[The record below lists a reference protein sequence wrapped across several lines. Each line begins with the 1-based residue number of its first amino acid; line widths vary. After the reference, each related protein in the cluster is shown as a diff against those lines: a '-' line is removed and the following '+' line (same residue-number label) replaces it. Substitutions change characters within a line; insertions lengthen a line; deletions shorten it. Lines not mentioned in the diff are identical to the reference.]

1 MYMIFE
7 FLEDFPKRLDIYL
20 QEKMPEVS
28 RSRIKNLITDNG
40 EAKTSKIALSSSF
53 VQLAIKRVLT
63 SYLSQMLENEFVNI
77 NEYNKLKEKLIK
89 NFYLSGK
96 GDANSPFQLN
106 SDIGSGSFYNAK
118 LLFKD
123 NKYPN
128 FVKARNCHT
137 NSYKFA
143 KMYIGECEV
152 LFGIC
157 HTSYSF
163 LHSVVKIKD
172 IILDFNYNL
181 VMNEDLYYN
190 LFNFEVLNTVKNSDI
205 RTYNQ
210 PLIDALSKNNLT
222 VTDGEVNAC
231 FYELLKLLNLK
242 EKTQEI

>member
-1 MYMIFE
+1 MKR
-7 FLEDFPKRLDIYL
+7 EDF
-20 QEKMPEVS
+20 
-28 RSRIKNLITDNG
+28 KNLIIDKD
-40 EAKTSKIALSSSF
+40 EVRTSKIALSSSF

-77 NEYNKLKEKLIK
+77 NEYNNLKETLIK

-118 LLFKD
+118 LLFLD
-123 NKYPN
+123 NKYPK

-143 KMYIGECEV
+143 KMYIGECDV

-157 HTSYSF
+157 HTGYSF
-163 LHSVVKIKD
+163 LHSVVKIND
-172 IILDFNYNL
+172 VILDFNYNL
-181 VMNEDLYYN
+181 VMSEDLYYN
-190 LFNFEVLNTVKNSDI
+190 LFNFEVLNKVNNADI

-210 PLIDALSKNNLT
+210 PLIDALHKNNLT

-231 FYELLKLLNLK
+231 FYELIKLLNIT
-242 EKTQEI
+242 EKTNKI